1 LTEINAP
8 GAGLEKLCATRAPTI
23 ELPWVR
29 EARFRLPRSM
39 QGCPYLSGSR
49 PQSNVGR
56 GGGGNVGVNED
67 SLWIGKGRLAQS
79 NAEQVKMDR
88 QILEGLGLE
97 IAKPDAARDI
107 LALKG
112 PNKVQF

>member
-1 LTEINAP
+1 MRSCAP
-8 GAGLEKLCATRAPTI
+8 HGRPPSNCRGF
-23 ELPWVR
+23 VR
-29 EARFRLPRSM
+29 RGFAYRVRCKGVRT
-39 QGCPYLSGSR
+39 YLGSR

-79 NAEQVKMDR
+79 NAEQVKMDC

-112 PNKVQF
+112 PNNVPF